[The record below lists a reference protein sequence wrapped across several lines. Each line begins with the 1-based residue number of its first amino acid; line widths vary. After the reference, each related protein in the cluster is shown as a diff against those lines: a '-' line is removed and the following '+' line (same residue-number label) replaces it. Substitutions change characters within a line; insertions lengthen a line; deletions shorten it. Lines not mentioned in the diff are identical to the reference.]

1 MRIRFSTK
9 KMLLLFL
16 LFYGIEGFT
25 QQKAPENVLFIGNS
39 YTYFWNLSQLV
50 AIMCESQSIDLQTL
64 KSTSGG
70 VNLGMHWRGERN
82 LRSVAQVKSRQ
93 FDAIVLQD
101 HSLRAIQYPD
111 SLHHFGKLF
120 ADLAHQNQAQTYFY
134 MTWAREWNPLMQEE
148 ITAMYQ
154 KVAALNKAKV
164 VPVGLAWEY
173 ARSLR
178 PDLKLYDPDGS
189 HPSTIGT
196 YLSACVFFAVLTG
209 KSPIGLPA
217 RLQTK
222 DKNGDPLY
230 LMIVSPNDAR
240 FCQEVATEITSKK

>member
-1 MRIRFSTK
+1 MNLRLYILILLPFSFVTK
-9 KMLLLFL
+9 NLA
-16 LFYGIEGFT
+16 
-25 QQKAPENVLFIGNS
+25 QQTPPENVLFIGNS

-50 AIMCESQSIDLQTL
+50 EIMCESQSIDLKTRQT
-64 KSTSGG
+64 TSGG

-82 LRSVAQVKSRQ
+82 LGSVEQIRNKQ

-101 HSLRAIQYPD
+101 HSLRAIQHPD

-120 ADLAHQNQAQTYFY
+120 ADLAHQNQVQTYFY
-134 MTWAREWNPLMQEE
+134 MTWAREWNPLMQKE
-148 ITAMYQ
+148 ITSTYQ
-154 KVAALNKAKV
+154 KVAELTQAKV

-222 DKNGDPLY
+222 DKNGDSLY

-240 FCQEVATEITSKK
+240 FCQEVAKEITSKK